1 VGSTTAQPS
10 TAWGHRA
17 AQVLAKQNGLR
28 SDVSTQCFARSVR
41 AACPAAGGV
50 DLTIVEREETINC
63 SFQGLR
69 IIRITF
75 FWAALGLGFARVS
88 LRSLSSPE
96 DHKRRSNDSNHHSGF
111 KMKRQLDSES
121 RDISPPPTAK
131 KATTSKSEGALPLL
145 SRRGLTPAIS
155 SFFTPLSQKKA
166 SNIKIEWQVHDR
178 TLLIGKYRS
187 SSYLCSPTKIAAF
200 DLVLIHFSAGG
211 S

>member
-10 TAWGHRA
+10 TAWGHGA

-88 LRSLSSPE
+88 LRSLSPWRVA
-96 DHKRRSNDSNHHSGF
+96 RRSQTSF
-111 KMKRQLDSES
+111 ERQQ
-121 RDISPPPTAK
+121 PPFGVQD
-131 KATTSKSEGALPLL
+131 E
-145 SRRGLTPAIS
+145 
-155 SFFTPLSQKKA
+155 
-166 SNIKIEWQVHDR
+166 E
-178 TLLIGKYRS
+178 
-187 SSYLCSPTKIAAF
+187 AA
-200 DLVLIHFSAGG
+200 
-211 S
+211 